1 MVMRDP
7 DHAVPLIRIRSVP
20 TTPMYAIRPAAPEDA
35 PAIHTLILE
44 LAEYEKLLEEAQ
56 DGSDPGAL
64 ARHLAADAAPRV
76 DAFVAEA
83 ASGEVIGFA
92 LCYHHYSTFHTNWGL
107 YLEDLYVRPDLRGH
121 GIGFALMCSVAR
133 LATERGCVRLEWQVL
148 DWNEPALNFYRR
160 IGAEAM
166 DEWTTMRLTGA
177 SLRRLARGV
186 GGF

>member
-1 MVMRDP
+1 
-7 DHAVPLIRIRSVP
+7 
-20 TTPMYAIRPAAPEDA
+20 MYAIRPATPADA
-35 PAIHTLILE
+35 PAIHALILE
-44 LAEYEKLLEEAQ
+44 LAEYEKLLQEAQ
-56 DGSDPGAL
+56 TGSDPEAL

-83 ASGEVIGFA
+83 ADGGAVGFA

-121 GIGFALMCSVAR
+121 GIGFALMQAVAR

-148 DWNEPALNFYRR
+148 DWNEPALDFYSR

-177 SLRRLARGV
+177 PLRRLAGEI
-186 GGF
+186 